1 MLNNILAPVTVPPLG
16 NPLLQGI
23 FTFVLGMFVVFFGI
37 AIIVVF
43 VQFAGN
49 IFNKTEKKE
58 EVKKVEIVEE
68 PKVVVEEGIPEK
80 VKVAIIAAISAYY
93 FNNNENKSNC
103 DFVVRKIKRF

>member
-1 MLNNILAPVTVPPLG
+1 MLNNILAVTVPPLG
-16 NPLLQGI
+16 NPLSQGV
-23 FTFVLGMFVVFFGI
+23 FTFILGLFVVFFGI
-37 AIIVVF
+37 TIIVIF
-43 VQFAGN
+43 VQLAGN